1 MMFKAMRNQVQV
13 LLTLLVLGVSP
24 CLAQSF
30 EGVITFKVTSHK
42 ENVSTMTVKGDKN
55 ILEVEIDSS
64 ETIKRINDTS
74 AETSVVLRKKQDLM
88 YGFRSNELHG
98 TYHEEAPI
106 NPSEHK
112 IEVSLTEEVR
122 QIGEYRCTKVKLQ
135 SPEGIAE
142 AWITRDLGFRLTEYF
157 PAFLGGDAHPDLYI
171 LRQVANQEG
180 FIMHYTE
187 SLNGINE
194 KTVFEMTVVEREIP
208 NAVFEIDP
216 AYHVFDENGMKQLF
230 QESQSDPSKKLQWEE
245 FMQIFG
251 SK

>member
-1 MMFKAMRNQVQV
+1 MRNQI
-13 LLTLLVLGVSP
+13 LLLPLLVLGMSP

-30 EGVITFKVTSHK
+30 EGVITFKVSSHK

-55 ILEVEIDSS
+55 ILEVEIDST

-98 TYHEEAPI
+98 TYHEEDPI
-106 NPSEHK
+106 NASEHK
-112 IEVSLTEEVR
+112 IEISMTGEVR
-122 QIGEYRCTKVKLQ
+122 QIGEYHCTKIKLQ
-135 SPEGIAE
+135 SPEGMAE
-142 AWITRDLGFRLTEYF
+142 AWITKELGFRLTQYF
-157 PAFLGGDAHPDLYI
+157 PAFLGGEAHPGLYSI
-171 LRQVANQEG
+171 RQVANQEG

-187 SLNGINE
+187 SLKGTNDM
-194 KTVFEMTVVEREIP
+194 TVFEMTVVEKEIP
-208 NAVFEIDP
+208 NAVFVIDP
-216 AYHVFDENGMKQLF
+216 AYHVLDENGMKRLY
-230 QESQSDPSKKLQWEE
+230 QEAQGDPSKMVQWDE